1 MNCSMEQEAV
11 LYLLKKMSNELSPKF
26 ERCTGIGSSRY
37 DLLYQLYIADEVT
50 QSNLQKAIHI
60 DSAAITR
67 HLKQLEA
74 EGMVTRRR
82 NPEDQRVTF
91 VRLTEECRSRIVNLN
106 KERTE
111 FVRQLL
117 NGFSEQEMSLLTD
130 MLTRLHHNLKD
141 L

>member
-1 MNCSMEQEAV
+1 MNCSMEQEGI
-11 LYLLKKMSNELSPKF
+11 LYLLKKMGNELSPKF

-37 DLLYQLYIADEVT
+37 DLLYQLYNADELT
-50 QSNLQKAIHI
+50 QSGLQKAVHI

-67 HLKQLEA
+67 HLKQLES
-74 EGMVTRRR
+74 EGMVSRRR

-91 VRLTEECRSRIVNLN
+91 VKLTDSGRNVIVNFN

-111 FVRQLL
+111 FIRQLL
-117 NGFSEQEMSLLTD
+117 HGFSEDEMNVLTD
-130 MLTRLHHNLKD
+130 MLNRMHLNLKD

>member
-1 MNCSMEQEAV
+1 
-11 LYLLKKMSNELSPKF
+11 MSNELSPKF

-37 DLLYQLYIADEVT
+37 DILYQLYTADEVT
-50 QSNLQKAIHI
+50 QSNLQKAVSI

-67 HLKQLEA
+67 HLKQLEE

-91 VRLTEECRSRIVNLN
+91 VKLTEECRSLIVNFN
-106 KERTE
+106 KERTG
-111 FVRQLL
+111 FIKQLL
-117 NGFSEQEMSLLTD
+117 HGFSVQEMNQLTD
-130 MLTRLHHNLKD
+130 MLTRLQYNLKD

>member
-1 MNCSMEQEAV
+1 MNCSMEQEGI

-37 DLLYQLYIADEVT
+37 DLLYQLYNAEEVT
-50 QSNLQKAIHI
+50 QSFLQKAVHI
-60 DSAAITR
+60 DGAAITR

-74 EGMVTRRR
+74 EGMVSRRR
-82 NPEDQRVTF
+82 NPEDQRETF
-91 VRLTEECRSRIVNLN
+91 VRLTDEGRGVIVNFN

-111 FVRQLL
+111 FIRQMLD
-117 NGFSEQEMSLLTD
+117 GFSAQEMNALTD
-130 MLTRLHHNLKD
+130 MLTRIHNNLKE

>member
-11 LYLLKKMSNELSPKF
+11 LYLLKKMGNELSPKF

-37 DLLYQLYIADEVT
+37 DLLYQLYLADEVT

-91 VRLTEECRSRIVNLN
+91 VRLTEEGRSHIVNFN

-111 FVRQLL
+111 FIRQLL
-117 NGFSEQEMSLLTD
+117 NSFSEQEINLMTE
-130 MLTRLHHNLKD
+130 MLTRMLHNLKG

>member
-11 LYLLKKMSNELSPKF
+11 LYLLKKMGNELSPKF

-37 DLLYQLYIADEVT
+37 DLLYQLYLADEVT
-50 QSNLQKAIHI
+50 QSDLQKAIHI

-91 VRLTEECRSRIVNLN
+91 VRLTEECRSLIINFN
-106 KERTE
+106 KERTQ
-111 FVRQLL
+111 FIQQLL
-117 NGFSEQEMSLLTD
+117 NGFSEQETNLLTD